1 MVEYTQSGKRV
12 CGRHNMQALRGHH
25 ASKLGFSIRSV
36 LGSCDLWVTEYV
48 ISYDERPVYT
58 VSIMEF
64 RDGKVA
70 REIQYFAGP
79 FDPPPWRAEWVER
92 RE

>member
-1 MVEYTQSGKRV
+1 MSEVANT
-12 CGRHNMQALRGHH
+12 
-25 ASKLGFSIRSV
+25 V
-36 LGSCDLWVTEYV
+36 LGSCDLWVNEYV

-70 REIQYFAGP
+70 CEIQYFAGP

>member
-1 MVEYTQSGKRV
+1 M
-12 CGRHNMQALRGHH
+12 
-25 ASKLGFSIRSV
+25 LGFSIRSV

-58 VSIMEF
+58 VSSIEF
-64 RDGKVA
+64 RDGKVT
-70 REIQYFAGP
+70 RETQYFADP
-79 FDPPPWRAEWVER
+79 FDPSPWLAECVER